1 MKTTD
6 KTYFVISACLGKSPK
21 VDAVSTDELEQI
33 LIDRGEVFGKV
44 EGMWE
49 GQVEESFL
57 VESRAGGTGRDLT
70 KAVLLELASVF
81 GQTCIAEFDTNN
93 SMLYLH
99 YTTTGEEKLLG
110 TFRQTTSKPAGD
122 YTKIGD
128 EYFVVDYHH

>member
-93 SMLYLH
+93 SMLFLH
-99 YTTTGEEKLLG
+99 YTGTGEEKLLG
-110 TFRQTTSKPAGD
+110 TFRQATSKPTGD